1 MTPQQVRCTL
11 WLAISFLF
19 AAAMVVRRGPLD
31 RRSWVTGEYF
41 SDYTAVLVATIAGAV
56 MVLAG
61 FLAAMVVSPRARS
74 AMKDIP
80 YECGIVPFPG
90 RGWTQTHFRYYL
102 FAILF
107 LVFDVE
113 AVFLFPW
120 AVIFLGPEI
129 GSVVFYEMLV
139 FMGILFFGLIYAWKK
154 GVLEWR

>member
-1 MTPQQVRCTL
+1 MRCTL
-11 WLAISFLF
+11 WLAIFFLIG
-19 AAAMVVRRGPLD
+19 ATVAQRGPLG
-31 RRSWVTGEYF
+31 RRTGLTGEYF
-41 SDYTAVLVATIAGAV
+41 TDYTAVLVATIAGAV

-90 RGWTQTHFRYYL
+90 KGWTQTHFRYYL

-120 AVIFLGPEI
+120 AVIFAGPEI
-129 GSVVFYEMLV
+129 AAVVFYEMLV